1 MTPEEIHA
9 EAVKRFTTADNKDE
23 VQRAS
28 AIRDMIFVHAEDGQ
42 WDEDAI
48 ERRRDRPRYTINRV
62 AGAVDQ
68 IVGDQR
74 QNRIAVKV
82 SPRDETNQKLADIF
96 TGLIRNIEQTS
107 SAVNA
112 YDQAFEETVTGG
124 YGGWRILTDF
134 EADDS
139 FDQEIHIEPIN
150 SAASSLYFDP
160 NAQRYDKRDAE
171 FAFLITRMS
180 EEAFKEAYPDASPVD
195 WELSNAGGGL
205 RRTWFRGNQVRV
217 AEYWFKEPIKKK
229 IGLLSDGRVIDLDEE
244 KAVLDELAVTGVT
257 VVQERTVDSHRVKS
271 VIMSGVELLTEV
283 QDWAGKFI
291 PLIPIFGKTAHV
303 NGENFTRGIVRMA
316 KDAQRIYNYATSS
329 AVEATALTPKD
340 PIWITPAQ
348 AKGNEAS
355 LRTFNTSNSPYMFYN
370 PDPKAPGPP
379 SRGGA
384 PQLQTALLQ
393 QVSQAATD
401 IHSTTGLEP
410 ASLGNVPELKSGKAI
425 RAQQAMG
432 DRGAFVFRDNLA
444 KSIAYTGEILVDLL
458 PRIYDTERIVQIL
471 GVDGVTESVTI
482 NEPETNELNQPIID
496 EETKKQVIVN
506 DLSQG
511 RYTISIATGPSFSTK
526 REETVEQLVLLAG
539 QSPVIQELALDLI
552 VKNMD
557 LNGGDEIERRI
568 RKRMITQ
575 KIIEP
580 TDEEREELGLD
591 QPPAP
596 DPMNEELIRN
606 LAAQTEK
613 LQIEGQKTIAEVE
626 NKDADTQKKILET
639 QKISVDSLVA
649 IREIVIKKIQ
659 AGIPITPEE
668 IELIR
673 GQSVIVEETQGD
685 ALRGGEMARSAPLGA
700 PQVPAGN
707 PPFMQEEPIG
717 GR

>member
-1 MTPEEIHA
+1 MAELASEETHF
-9 EAVKRFTTADNKDE
+9 EALKRFNNADMKDE
-23 VQRAS
+23 VQRS
-28 AIRDMIFVHAEDGQ
+28 FAIRDMIFVHAEDGQ

-48 ERRRDRPRYTINRV
+48 ERRRDRPRYTINRI
-62 AGAVDQ
+62 AGAIDQ

-82 SPRDETNQKLADIF
+82 SPRDEANEKLADIF
-96 TGLIRNIEQTS
+96 TGLIRNIEQAS

-112 YDQAFEETVTGG
+112 YDQAFDETVTGG

-134 EADDS
+134 DADDS

-160 NAQRYDKRDAE
+160 NAKRYDKRDAE
-171 FAFLITRMS
+171 YAFLVTYMS
-180 EEAFKEAYPDASPVD
+180 EEAFKTAYPDTAVVD
-195 WELSNAGGGL
+195 FQQSLAETSF
-205 RRTWFRGNQVRV
+205 RSSWFKGDRVRV
-217 AEYWFKEPIKKK
+217 AEYWFKEPINKE
-229 IGLLSDGRVIDLDEE
+229 IGLLSDGRVIDLKEE
-244 KAVLDELAVTGVT
+244 EAVLDELNNIGVT
-257 VVQERTVDSHRVKS
+257 IIQRRTVESHKIKT
-271 VIMSGVELLTEV
+271 VIMSGAELLTDV

-291 PLIPIFGKTAHV
+291 PLVPLFGKSAV
-303 NGENFTRGIVRMA
+303 VDGERFTRGIVRMA

-340 PIWITPAQ
+340 PIWITPKQ
-348 AKGNEAS
+348 AEGNEAK
-355 LRTFNTSNSPYMFYN
+355 LRRFPTQNSPFMLYN
-370 PDPKAPGPP
+370 PDPNAPGAPQ
-379 SRGGA
+379 RGGA

-393 QVSQAATD
+393 QISQAATD

-458 PRIYDTERIVQIL
+458 PRIYDTERVVQIL
-471 GVDGVTESVTI
+471 GVDGVNESVTI
-482 NEPETNELNQPIID
+482 NQPEFDEINQPIID
-496 EETKKQVIVN
+496 QQTGEQVIVN

-511 RYTISIATGPSFSTK
+511 KYTISIKTGPSFATK
-526 REETVEQLVLLAG
+526 REETVEQLVMLAG
-539 QSPVIQELALDLI
+539 QSPIIQELALDLI

-557 LNGGDEIERRI
+557 LNGGEEIERRI

-575 KIIEP
+575 QIVEP
-580 TDEEREELGLD
+580 TPEETQELGLD

-596 DPMNEELIRN
+596 DPLNEELLRN
-606 LAAQTEK
+606 LQAQTEK
-613 LQIEGQKTIAEVE
+613 TQIEGEKIIAEVQ
-626 NKDADTQKKILET
+626 NKDADTQLKVMNT
-639 QKISVDSLVA
+639 QKVSVDSLVA

-668 IELIR
+668 IELIK
-673 GQSVIVEETQGD
+673 GQSVIVEETQED
-685 ALRGGEMARSAPLGA
+685 VLRGGEVAGSAPLGR
-700 PQVPAGN
+700 PQIPPA
-707 PPFMQEEPIG
+707 
-717 GR
+717 

>member
-1 MTPEEIHA
+1 MTSEEIHT

-229 IGLLSDGRVIDLDEE
+229 IGLLSDGRIIDLDEE
-244 KAVLDELAVTGVT
+244 KAVLDELAATGVR

-340 PIWITPAQ
+340 PIWITAVQ

-355 LRTFNTSNSPYMFYN
+355 LRTFPTANTPYMFYTA
-370 PDPKAPGPP
+370 DPLAPGPP
-379 SRGGA
+379 ARGGA

-393 QVSQAATD
+393 QISQAATD

-496 EETKKQVIVN
+496 EETGEQVIVN

-526 REETVEQLVLLAG
+526 REETVEQLVTLAG

-557 LNGGDEIERRI
+557 LNVGDEIERLI
-568 RKRMITQ
+568 RKRMITE

-613 LQIEGQKTIAEVE
+613 LQIDGEKVISEVE
-626 NKDADTQKKILET
+626 NKDADTQKKIMET
-639 QKISVDSLVA
+639 QKVSVDSLVA

-673 GQSVIVEETQGD
+673 GQSVIVEETQGNV
-685 ALRGGEMARSAPLGA
+685 LSGGEVARSVPLGN
-700 PQVPAGN
+700 PQIPQA
-707 PPFMQEEPIG
+707 
-717 GR
+717 

>member
-1 MTPEEIHA
+1 MTPEEIHT
-9 EAVKRFTTADNKDE
+9 EAVKRFETATNKDE
-23 VQRAS
+23 LQRAA

-48 ERRRDRPRYTINRV
+48 ERRRDRPRYTIDRV
-62 AGAVDQ
+62 SGAIDQ
-68 IVGDQR
+68 VVGDQR

-82 SPRDETNQKLADIF
+82 APRDEANQKLADIF
-96 TGLIRNIEQTS
+96 TGLIRNIEQAS

-112 YDQAFEETVTGG
+112 YDQAYDETVTGG

-134 EADDS
+134 DADDS

-160 NAQRYDKRDAE
+160 NSQRYDRRDAE

-180 EEAFKEAYPDASPVD
+180 EEAFKDAYPDASPVD
-195 WELSNAGGGL
+195 WELAATGAAL
-205 RRTWFRGNQVRV
+205 RRTWFRDNQVRV
-217 AEYWFKEPIKKK
+217 AEYWFKESIKKQ

-244 KAVLDELAVTGVT
+244 KAVLDELADTGVT

-291 PLIPIFGKTAHV
+291 PLVPLFGKIAHV
-303 NGENFTRGIVRMA
+303 NGENFIRGIVRKA
-316 KDAQRIYNYATSS
+316 KDSQRIYNYASS
-329 AVEATALTPKD
+329 SVVETTALTPKD
-340 PIWITPAQ
+340 PIWITPEQ
-348 AKGNEAS
+348 ARGNEAS

-458 PRIYDTERIVQIL
+458 PRIYDTERLVQIL

-482 NEPETNELNQPIID
+482 NEPEVNELNQPIID
-496 EETKKQVIVN
+496 EETGEQVIVN

-511 RYTISIATGPSFSTK
+511 KYTISIVTGPSFSTK

-596 DPMNEELIRN
+596 DPMNESLQRN
-606 LAAQTEK
+606 LDAQTEK
-613 LQIEGQKTIAEVE
+613 IQIEGEKVIAEVE
-626 NKDADTQKKILET
+626 NKDADTQKKIMET
-639 QKISVDSLVA
+639 QKVSVDSLVA

-659 AGIPITPEE
+659 AQIPITPEE
-668 IELIR
+668 IELIQ

-685 ALRGGEMARSAPLGA
+685 VLRGGEVARSVPLGN
-700 PQVPAGN
+700 PQTPQA
-707 PPFMQEEPIG
+707 
-717 GR
+717 

>member
-1 MTPEEIHA
+1 MTPEEIHE
-9 EAVKRFTTADNKDE
+9 EAVKRFDNASGSDE
-23 VQRAS
+23 IQRVA

-82 SPRDETNQKLADIF
+82 SPRDEANQKLADIF
-96 TGLIRNIEQTS
+96 TGLIRNIEQGS

-112 YDQAFEETVTGG
+112 YDQAYDETVTGG
-124 YGGWRILTDF
+124 YGGWRVLTDF

-180 EEAFKEAYPDASPVD
+180 EEAFKETYPDASPVD
-195 WELSNAGGGL
+195 WELPTPGAGL
-205 RRTWFRGNQVRV
+205 RRTWFRDNQVRV
-217 AEYWFKEPIKKK
+217 AEYWFKEPIKKR

-244 KAVLDELAVTGVT
+244 KAVLDELADTGVT
-257 VVQERTVDSHRVKS
+257 VVRERTVDSHKVKS

-291 PLIPIFGKTAHV
+291 PLVPLFGKTSHI
-303 NGENFTRGIVRMA
+303 NGENFIRGIIRMA
-316 KDAQRIYNYATSS
+316 KDAQRIYNYATS
-329 AVEATALTPKD
+329 ATVEATALTPKD
-340 PIWITPAQ
+340 PIWITPMQ
-348 AKGNEAS
+348 AKGNEPS
-355 LRTFNTSNSPYMFYN
+355 LRRFPTANTPFMFYN
-370 PDPKAPGPP
+370 PDPEAPGPP

-384 PQLQTALLQ
+384 PQLQTALIQ
-393 QVSQAATD
+393 QTVQAGMD
-401 IHSTTGLEP
+401 IHATTGLEP
-410 ASLGNVPELKSGKAI
+410 ASMGNVPELKSGKAI

-444 KSIAYTGEILVDLL
+444 KSISYTGEILVDLL
-458 PRIYDTERIVQIL
+458 PRIYDTERVVQIL
-471 GVDGVTESVTI
+471 GLEGVTESVTI
-482 NEPETNELNQPIID
+482 NKPEFNELNQPITD
-496 EETKKQVIVN
+496 EETGKQVIIN

-511 RYTISIATGPSFSTK
+511 KYTISITTGPSFSTK
-526 REETVEQLVLLAG
+526 REETVEQLITLAG
-539 QSPVIQELALDLI
+539 KSPIIQELALDLI

-557 LNGGDEIERRI
+557 LNGGEEIERRI

-575 KIIEP
+575 GVIEP
-580 TDEEREELGLD
+580 TDEEKEELGLD

-596 DPMNEELIRN
+596 DPTNVALNRN
-606 LAAQTEK
+606 LDAQTEK
-613 LQIEGQKTIAEVE
+613 LQIEGQKIIAEVE
-626 NKDADTQKKILET
+626 NKDADTQKKTMET

-659 AGIPITPEE
+659 AQIPVTPEE
-668 IELIR
+668 IELIQ

-685 ALRGGEMARSAPLGA
+685 VLRGSEVARSAPLGN
-700 PQVPAGN
+700 PQIPQA
-707 PPFMQEEPIG
+707 
-717 GR
+717 